1 MYIREKRLLRLK
13 RRHERFS
20 RQENTYF
27 FQGFCSCG
35 LWQAV
40 IASFSGQVLTE
51 INKAIV
57 VVFCLLFAQD
67 RMLLLVIANAVNWV
81 L

>member
-1 MYIREKRLLRLK
+1 M
-13 RRHERFS
+13 
-20 RQENTYF
+20 
-27 FQGFCSCG
+27 
-35 LWQAV
+35 V
-40 IASFSGQVLTE
+40 IASFSDQVLTE

>member
-13 RRHERFS
+13 KRNERFTW
-20 RQENTYF
+20 QENPYF

-35 LWQAV
+35 LWRVV

-57 VVFCLLFAQD
+57 VVFCLLFVQD

>member
-1 MYIREKRLLRLK
+1 MEGFRGGKIPI
-13 RRHERFS
+13 
-20 RQENTYF
+20 F

-35 LWQAV
+35 LWQVV

-51 INKAIV
+51 INKATV

>member
-1 MYIREKRLLRLK
+1 MEGFRGRKIPI
-13 RRHERFS
+13 
-20 RQENTYF
+20 F
-27 FQGFCSCG
+27 FKAFV
-35 LWQAV
+35 AV
-40 IASFSGQVLTE
+40 DFGKWWLPLSGQVLTE

>member
-1 MYIREKRLLRLK
+1 MKGFRGRKIPI
-13 RRHERFS
+13 
-20 RQENTYF
+20 F

-35 LWQAV
+35 LWRVV